1 MLLLCAGRVCDDAYR
16 SSREPSILGNGPLGE
31 RWARER
37 DEVLSGYSENK
48 LVWMELTGG
57 ARRVFTLGSGLRM
70 TPRFP

>member
-1 MLLLCAGRVCDDAYR
+1 V
-16 SSREPSILGNGPLGE
+16 IGE
-31 RWARER
+31 
-37 DEVLSGYSENK
+37 YSENK